1 MSSPAA
7 TSATAAQPHAFA
19 PVFALLAPHMA
30 ELDRFLH
37 GQLAS
42 FEPEI
47 RAMADYCI
55 DTSGKRIRPALVF
68 LSGWRGPTTVTS
80 DLVRV
85 AAVVELVHL
94 ATLVHDDIMDEAD
107 VRRSRRTASREFGPT
122 AAVLLGD
129 ALFAHALHL
138 ATQFPTTEI
147 CAAVSDSTRKVCAG
161 EIVQTLRRRS
171 TNITRADYQRIVDL
185 KTAEL
190 FRVSCFLG
198 ARLAGFEPGYVEA
211 ASRFGRHLGIAYQI
225 YDDLVDF
232 FGDETRI
239 GKTLGTDLASGKL
252 TLPLLALLERLPA
265 TERAALTAE
274 LAGEQPP
281 QLALRLRQMREL
293 GIFALV
299 AGSVQAEVAA
309 ATAALGEWPGHAPTP
324 LLLGLCDVLQAQV
337 AALRPA
343 LTEN

>member
-1 MSSPAA
+1 MSSSAA
-7 TSATAAQPHAFA
+7 ALSATANPHAFA
-19 PVFALLAPHMA
+19 GVFALLRPHMS
-30 ELDRFLH
+30 ELDRYLRA
-37 GQLAS
+37 QLAA

-47 RAMADYCI
+47 RPMVDYCI

-68 LSGWRGPTTVTS
+68 LSGWRGAEEMKP

-107 VRRSRRTASREFGPT
+107 VRRNRRTAAREYGST

-147 CAAVSDSTRKVCAG
+147 CAAVSESTRRVCAG

-171 TNITRADYQRIVDL
+171 TTITRLEYQRIVDL

-198 ARLAGFEPGYVEA
+198 ARLAGFPSQYVEA
-211 ASRFGRHLGIAYQI
+211 VSRFGRHLGIAYQI

-232 FGDETRI
+232 FGEEARI

-252 TLPLLALLERLPA
+252 TLPLLTLLERLPPSEA
-265 TERAALTAE
+265 DALRAEITGDKIPQLSLRLQQMAE
-274 LAGEQPP
+274 LGV
-281 QLALRLRQMREL
+281 
-293 GIFALV
+293 FSVV
-299 AGSVQAEVAA
+299 AEAVYAEIAAAQAELQRAEA
-309 ATAALGEWPGHAPTP
+309 QPPTP
-324 LLLGLCDVLQAQV
+324 LLLGLCDVLHAQV
-337 AALRPA
+337 AGLQR
-343 LTEN
+343 TG